1 MGNDLRALKAMVSVM
16 NPSGVKA
23 SIFKGVKLPYK
34 RKKEVVKRKAYDQAE
49 ARLRKEVIKELR
61 RRGYKV
67 WRIETAIMGQLG
79 LPDLL
84 IMKISGGQGAFI
96 ELKTPQGYLS
106 KEQVEFCSLCDTNRM
121 YYYIVR
127 SMDDLDIFL

>member
-1 MGNDLRALKAMVSVM
+1 M